1 MAESEKSKD
10 LQETLQPFY
19 DRASQAEIWKVSVP
33 CKVKILAWTIAQAK
47 ERLSRLQASL
57 ANKKDGRNEELL
69 KTISELQSKLEDANA
84 EVVSERKKAE
94 KLAVENEKL
103 NYRVK
108 HLIRALEAADLN
120 SKIM

>member
-10 LQETLQPFY
+10 LQQTLQPFY
-19 DRASQAEIWKVSVP
+19 DRASQAE
-33 CKVKILAWTIAQAK
+33 